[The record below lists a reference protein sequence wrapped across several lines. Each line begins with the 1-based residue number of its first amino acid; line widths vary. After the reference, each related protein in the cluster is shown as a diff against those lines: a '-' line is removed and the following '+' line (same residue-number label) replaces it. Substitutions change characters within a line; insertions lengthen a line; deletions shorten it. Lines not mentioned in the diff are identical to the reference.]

1 MSVSANPDPSAFVL
15 EPSIELKKRI
25 GARKKVQKNQ
35 TKSDTFQKP
44 LESLSGNFVILAKLS
59 TKKTLIL
66 IYFQLKIYLMLLNP
80 KFPDVLAL

>member
-25 GARKKVQKNQ
+25 GARKKVQKKKQ

-44 LESLSGNFVILAKLS
+44 LESLSGNL
-59 TKKTLIL
+59 KKPL
-66 IYFQLKIYLMLLNP
+66 
-80 KFPDVLAL
+80 

>member
-44 LESLSGNFVILAKLS
+44 LESLSGN
-59 TKKTLIL
+59 
-66 IYFQLKIYLMLLNP
+66 
-80 KFPDVLAL
+80 

>member
-25 GARKKVQKNQ
+25 AARKKVQKSKKKKQ

-44 LESLSGNFVILAKLS
+44 LESLSGNSSL
-59 TKKTLIL
+59 KKKKNRQNQTH
-66 IYFQLKIYLMLLNP
+66 LKNR
-80 KFPDVLAL
+80 

>member
-25 GARKKVQKNQ
+25 GARKKVQKKKQ

-44 LESLSGNFVILAKLS
+44 LESLSGNFKSL
-59 TKKTLIL
+59 
-66 IYFQLKIYLMLLNP
+66 FIYLYLL
-80 KFPDVLAL
+80 FQWRLAFS

>member
-25 GARKKVQKNQ
+25 GARKKVQKKKQ

-44 LESLSGNFVILAKLS
+44 LESLSGNFK
-59 TKKTLIL
+59 
-66 IYFQLKIYLMLLNP
+66 NR
-80 KFPDVLAL
+80 

>member
-25 GARKKVQKNQ
+25 GARKKVQKKKQ

-44 LESLSGNFVILAKLS
+44 LESLSGNLYGQWHHFKS
-59 TKKTLIL
+59 G
-66 IYFQLKIYLMLLNP
+66 
-80 KFPDVLAL
+80 